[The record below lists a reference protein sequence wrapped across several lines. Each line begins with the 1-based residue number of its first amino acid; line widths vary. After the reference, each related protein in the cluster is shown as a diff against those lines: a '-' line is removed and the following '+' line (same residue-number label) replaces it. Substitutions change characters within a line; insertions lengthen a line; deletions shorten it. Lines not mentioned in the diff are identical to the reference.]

1 MTELILTATAAL
13 AVAAVGAA
21 WHFRR
26 KGGQARRRAELLREH
41 ADRLTLQLVAAEQCV
56 QHLTTTV
63 IPAAAAAKDGRGA
76 AGPEGGLLV
85 PAQLEGTPLAER
97 LRAVPGSVAAAV
109 EDVRAQERTA
119 AGQAAARTADH
130 VRQDTELRIAQV
142 RHESVGVA
150 RAAVRGFANNVV
162 ARSARLGRAVSHGV
176 RRHISDEAYAT
187 LVEIDHLAQQMLLT
201 ASGYSVLAGDK
212 LSRRWP
218 ATTLTDIV
226 RAAMGRIEGYERIK
240 HPEMG
245 SVVVEG
251 RAVEAIVH
259 ALAVLLDN
267 ALRYSPPAASVHVSL
282 EQGHHACFLIVDDAG
297 LRMDDERLLWASD
310 VMSGE
315 QRDDITRLGAHP
327 QTGLRV
333 ASLLAESYGFRVE
346 LTAPNIYQGTRAMV
360 VLPKN
365 LLADP
370 ATTHPATT
378 PAAVPGAIR
387 AAPAAAVP
395 AAVPGAQPGAVPTA
409 VPAAVPGAVPAAVP
423 GAVTAQPAAVPGA
436 KPAAQPGPVTAQPA
450 AEPTATPAAATGA
463 PTGRGLAPS
472 TPAATPTAVPAAQP
486 DATPAPASAAATGVA
501 PVGADFAPSAL
512 VAEPAPPAPDAE
524 PAVALAAEPPRPDSG
539 SESVPEHGPREHGP
553 REHRSGERWPRE
565 HGPEGGSPAPHPAG
579 EPTPAP
585 EPAAAPATTTASGLT
600 VRRRSTAPAPAR
612 RPAAS
617 DDTEPGR
624 PTVAAA
630 WAAGTR
636 LGRQGEAG
644 PADTG
649 ADATHTAG
657 RDAAHDEGH

>member
-1 MTELILTATAAL
+1 MTELIVTATAVL
-13 AVAAVGAA
+13 AVAGAGAA
-21 WHFRR
+21 WYFRR
-26 KGGQARRRAELLREH
+26 QAGQARRRGEQLREH

-56 QHLTTTV
+56 GHLAATV
-63 IPAAAAAKDGRGA
+63 IPAAAKGGPGGA
-76 AGPEGGLLV
+76 GAEGGLLV
-85 PAQLEGTPLAER
+85 PAQLDGTPLAER
-97 LRAVPGSVAAAV
+97 LRAVPGAVASAV
-109 EDVRAQERTA
+109 GDVRAEER
-119 AGQAAARTADH
+119 AAAERAAVH
-130 VRQDTELRIAQV
+130 AAERVRQDTERQIAQA
-142 RHESVGVA
+142 RRESVGVA

-162 ARSARLGRAVSHGV
+162 ARSARLGRAVSQGV

-187 LVEIDHLAQQMLLT
+187 LVEIDHLTQQMLLT

-251 RAVEAIVH
+251 RAVEAVVH

-333 ASLLAESYGFRVE
+333 ASLLAENYGFRVE

-365 LLADP
+365 LIVDP
-370 ATTHPATT
+370 ALAQPVPR
-378 PAAVPGAIR
+378 PAAQAAQTPP
-387 AAPAAAVP
+387 AAPAAQAAPAAPMASSDQAAPVTPAAPAVP
-395 AAVPGAQPGAVPTA
+395 AASPVAAAAPGAA
-409 VPAAVPGAVPAAVP
+409 
-423 GAVTAQPAAVPGA
+423 
-436 KPAAQPGPVTAQPA
+436 
-450 AEPTATPAAATGA
+450 
-463 PTGRGLAPS
+463 
-472 TPAATPTAVPAAQP
+472 
-486 DATPAPASAAATGVA
+486 VA
-501 PVGADFAPSAL
+501 PVAPG
-512 VAEPAPPAPDAE
+512 EPGEPVAPPMTAP
-524 PAVALAAEPPRPDSG
+524 AAG
-539 SESVPEHGPREHGP
+539 I
-553 REHRSGERWPRE
+553 
-565 HGPEGGSPAPHPAG
+565 
-579 EPTPAP
+579 AP
-585 EPAAAPATTTASGLT
+585 EPAAAAGTPSTTTASGLT

-612 RPAAS
+612 RPAAPE
-617 DDTEPGR
+617 DTEPGR

-630 WAAGTR
+630 WAAGSR
-636 LGRQGEAG
+636 RGREGEQPSSTEAG
-644 PADTG
+644 
-649 ADATHTAG
+649 ATHTAA
-657 RDAAHDEGH
+657 RTTTPHDAADDEGH

>member
-1 MTELILTATAAL
+1 MTELIVSAAALL
-13 AVAAVGAA
+13 AVAGVGAA
-21 WHFRR
+21 WYFRR
-26 KGGQARRRAELLREH
+26 KRDEARRRADQLREH

-56 QHLTTTV
+56 GHLAATV
-63 IPAAAAAKDGRGA
+63 IPAAAKGGE
-76 AGPEGGLLV
+76 GPEGGGLLV
-85 PAQLEGTPLAER
+85 PAQLDGTPLADR
-97 LRAVPGSVAAAV
+97 LRAVPGAVASAVAEVRGQERAAA
-109 EDVRAQERTA
+109 AHA
-119 AGQAAARTADH
+119 AAQAAEQ
-130 VRQDTELRIAQV
+130 VRQETERYVAQV

-162 ARSARLGRAVSHGV
+162 ARSARLGRAVSQGV

-218 ATTLTDIV
+218 ATSLTDIT

-251 RAVEAIVH
+251 RAVEAVVH

-297 LRMDDERLLWASD
+297 LRMDDERLLWAGN

-333 ASLLAESYGFRVE
+333 ASLLAENYGFRVE

-365 LLADP
+365 LLVDP
-370 ATTHPATT
+370 AAGS
-378 PAAVPGAIR
+378 GAGT
-387 AAPAAAVP
+387 AAAAV
-395 AAVPGAQPGAVPTA
+395 AGTATGSATGTAQPV
-409 VPAAVPGAVPAAVP
+409 
-423 GAVTAQPAAVPGA
+423 AVTAAASAAV
-436 KPAAQPGPVTAQPA
+436 AA
-450 AEPTATPAAATGA
+450 TATP
-463 PTGRGLAPS
+463 PT
-472 TPAATPTAVPAAQP
+472 
-486 DATPAPASAAATGVA
+486 
-501 PVGADFAPSAL
+501 
-512 VAEPAPPAPDAE
+512 AEPAPPAPA
-524 PAVALAAEPPRPDSG
+524 
-539 SESVPEHGPREHGP
+539 
-553 REHRSGERWPRE
+553 
-565 HGPEGGSPAPHPAG
+565 
-579 EPTPAP
+579 PTPAP
-585 EPAAAPATTTASGLT
+585 AFTTEPAHEPAPEHEPAAPSPEPAPAPASAPAPAPSTTPAPPTTTASGLT
-600 VRRRSTAPAPAR
+600 VRRRSPAPAPSR
-612 RPAAS
+612 PRPAPAA
-617 DDTEPGR
+617 DTEPGR
-624 PTVAAA
+624 PAVAAA

-636 LGRQGEAG
+636 RGRDGEPAPAAPGAG
-644 PADTG
+644 STDRDTRREATEASPTAARNAPHPA
-649 ADATHTAG
+649 A

>member
-1 MTELILTATAAL
+1 MTELIVTATAVL
-13 AVAAVGAA
+13 AAAGVGAA
-21 WHFRR
+21 WYFRR
-26 KGGQARRRAELLREH
+26 KGEQARRRAEQLREH

-56 QHLTTTV
+56 GHLASTV
-63 IPAAAAAKDGRGA
+63 IPAVAKGGHGG
-76 AGPEGGLLV
+76 AGPESGGLPV
-85 PAQLEGTPLAER
+85 PAQLDGTPLAER
-97 LRAVPGSVAAAV
+97 LRAVPGAVAAAV
-109 EDVRAQERTA
+109 GDVRAQERTA
-119 AGQAAARTADH
+119 AQQAAAHAAEQA
-130 VRQDTELRIAQV
+130 RQDTERRIAQV
-142 RHESVGVA
+142 RQESVGVA

-162 ARSARLGRAVSHGV
+162 ARAAKLGRAVSHGV

-187 LVEIDHLAQQMLLT
+187 LVEIDHLTQQMLLT

-251 RAVEAIVH
+251 RAVEAVVH

-333 ASLLAESYGFRVE
+333 ASLLAENYGFRVE

-365 LLADP
+365 LIVDP
-370 ATTHPATT
+370 AAAQPVPQAVSRALPPKAVAQAAEEAPGRAVTT
-378 PAAVPGAIR
+378 
-387 AAPAAAVP
+387 APAA
-395 AAVPGAQPGAVPTA
+395 
-409 VPAAVPGAVPAAVP
+409 
-423 GAVTAQPAAVPGA
+423 
-436 KPAAQPGPVTAQPA
+436 
-450 AEPTATPAAATGA
+450 
-463 PTGRGLAPS
+463 
-472 TPAATPTAVPAAQP
+472 P
-486 DATPAPASAAATGVA
+486 DPEPAPA
-501 PVGADFAPSAL
+501 
-512 VAEPAPPAPDAE
+512 PAPA
-524 PAVALAAEPPRPDSG
+524 
-539 SESVPEHGPREHGP
+539 
-553 REHRSGERWPRE
+553 
-565 HGPEGGSPAPHPAG
+565 
-579 EPTPAP
+579 PAP
-585 EPAAAPATTTASGLT
+585 EPAASSPTPPAPAPAPAPATTASGLT
-600 VRRRSTAPAPAR
+600 VRRRSPAPAPAR
-612 RPAAS
+612 RRPAAP

-624 PTVAAA
+624 PAVAAA

-636 LGRQGEAG
+636 SGRGGER
-644 PADTG
+644 PSPTSADAIRTSAAHPTPHDG
-649 ADATHTAG
+649 AD
-657 RDAAHDEGH
+657 DEGN

>member
-1 MTELILTATAAL
+1 MTELIVTATAVL
-13 AVAAVGAA
+13 AVAGVGAA
-21 WHFRR
+21 WYFRR
-26 KGGQARRRAELLREH
+26 KGEQARRRAEQLREH
-41 ADRLTLQLVAAEQCV
+41 ADRLTLQLVAAEQYV
-56 QHLTTTV
+56 GQLAATV
-63 IPAAAAAKDGRGA
+63 IPAAANGGHGGT
-76 AGPEGGLLV
+76 GPEGGLPV
-85 PAQLEGTPLAER
+85 PAQLDGTPLAER
-97 LRAVPGSVAAAV
+97 LRAVPGAVAAAV
-109 EDVRAQERTA
+109 GDVRARERA
-119 AGQAAARTADH
+119 AAQQAAAHAAEQ
-130 VRQDTELRIAQV
+130 VRQDTARQIAQV

-162 ARSARLGRAVSHGV
+162 ARSAKLGRAVSQGV

-218 ATTLTDIV
+218 ATSLTDIV

-251 RAVEAIVH
+251 RAVEAVVH

-333 ASLLAESYGFRVE
+333 ASLLAENYGFRVE

-365 LLADP
+365 LVVDPSAAQPVPPAVNRALPPKATAQAVPADAAAP
-370 ATTHPATT
+370 A
-378 PAAVPGAIR
+378 PAAMPAPEPAPAAARTPDPVPGPEPV
-387 AAPAAAVP
+387 AAPAAEPEPAVAAP
-395 AAVPGAQPGAVPTA
+395 A
-409 VPAAVPGAVPAAVP
+409 PA
-423 GAVTAQPAAVPGA
+423 
-436 KPAAQPGPVTAQPA
+436 
-450 AEPTATPAAATGA
+450 
-463 PTGRGLAPS
+463 
-472 TPAATPTAVPAAQP
+472 
-486 DATPAPASAAATGVA
+486 ATPAPASA
-501 PVGADFAPSAL
+501 
-512 VAEPAPPAPDAE
+512 
-524 PAVALAAEPPRPDSG
+524 
-539 SESVPEHGPREHGP
+539 
-553 REHRSGERWPRE
+553 
-565 HGPEGGSPAPHPAG
+565 
-579 EPTPAP
+579 
-585 EPAAAPATTTASGLT
+585 ATTTASGLT
-600 VRRRSTAPAPAR
+600 VRRRSPAPAPVR
-612 RPAAS
+612 RPAVP

-624 PTVAAA
+624 PAVAAA

-636 LGRQGEAG
+636 RGRDGERPSQTSADAIHS
-644 PADTG
+644 PAAHPTPHDG
-649 ADATHTAG
+649 AD
-657 RDAAHDEGH
+657 DEGH

>member
-1 MTELILTATAAL
+1 MTELIVTATAVL
-13 AVAAVGAA
+13 AVAGVGAA
-21 WHFRR
+21 WYFRR
-26 KGGQARRRAELLREH
+26 KGEQARRRAEQLREH

-56 QHLTTTV
+56 GHLAATV
-63 IPAAAAAKDGRGA
+63 IPAAARGGQDD
-76 AGPEGGLLV
+76 AGPAGGLPV
-85 PAQLEGTPLAER
+85 PAQLDGTPLAER
-97 LRAVPGSVAAAV
+97 LRAVPGAVAAAV
-109 EDVRAQERTA
+109 GDARAQER
-119 AGQAAARTADH
+119 AAAERATAHAADL
-130 VRQDTELRIAQV
+130 VRQDTERQIAQV
-142 RHESVGVA
+142 RRESVGVA

-162 ARSARLGRAVSHGV
+162 ARSARLGRAVSQGV

-245 SVVVEG
+245 SVAVEG
-251 RAVEAIVH
+251 RAVEAVVH

-365 LLADP
+365 LIVDP
-370 ATTHPATT
+370 GSAQPVPQAVSR
-378 PAAVPGAIR
+378 AVP
-387 AAPAAAVP
+387 PTAAAQGTDRIVDRIVER
-395 AAVPGAQPGAVPTA
+395 AEEQGA
-409 VPAAVPGAVPAAVP
+409 
-423 GAVTAQPAAVPGA
+423 
-436 KPAAQPGPVTAQPA
+436 
-450 AEPTATPAAATGA
+450 
-463 PTGRGLAPS
+463 S
-472 TPAATPTAVPAAQP
+472 
-486 DATPAPASAAATGVA
+486 TPAPAPAAPT
-501 PVGADFAPSAL
+501 
-512 VAEPAPPAPDAE
+512 APPAPAAPLA
-524 PAVALAAEPPRPDSG
+524 PAVGP
-539 SESVPEHGPREHGP
+539 VPEPLA
-553 REHRSGERWPRE
+553 S
-565 HGPEGGSPAPHPAG
+565 
-579 EPTPAP
+579 
-585 EPAAAPATTTASGLT
+585 PAAAAPSATTASGLT

-612 RPAAS
+612 RPAAP
-617 DDTEPGR
+617 DDTGPGR
-624 PTVAAA
+624 PAVAAA

-636 LGRQGEAG
+636 RGREGEQPS
-644 PADTG
+644 PAA
-649 ADATHTAG
+649 ADATRTAG
-657 RDAAHDEGH
+657 HSAARTTPHDAADDEGL

>member
-1 MTELILTATAAL
+1 MTELIVTATAVL
-13 AVAAVGAA
+13 AVAGVGAA
-21 WHFRR
+21 WYFRR
-26 KGGQARRRAELLREH
+26 KGEQARRRAEQLREH

-56 QHLTTTV
+56 GHLATTV
-63 IPAAAAAKDGRGA
+63 IPAVAKG
-76 AGPEGGLLV
+76 GPGGTGPDGGLPV
-85 PAQLEGTPLAER
+85 PAQLDGTPLAER
-97 LRAVPGSVAAAV
+97 LRAVPGAVAAAV
-109 EDVRAQERTA
+109 GDVRAQERTA
-119 AGQAAARTADH
+119 AQQAAAHAAEQ
-130 VRQDTELRIAQV
+130 VRQDTERRIAQV
-142 RHESVGVA
+142 RQESVGVA

-162 ARSARLGRAVSHGV
+162 ARAAKLGRAVSHGV

-251 RAVEAIVH
+251 RAVEAVVH

-333 ASLLAESYGFRVE
+333 ASLLAENYGFRVE

-365 LLADP
+365 LIVDP
-370 ATTHPATT
+370 AAAQPAPQAVSRALPPKAVSHAAEAEET
-378 PAAVPGAIR
+378 PGRTVPTAP
-387 AAPAAAVP
+387 AAPAP
-395 AAVPGAQPGAVPTA
+395 EPG
-409 VPAAVPGAVPAAVP
+409 
-423 GAVTAQPAAVPGA
+423 
-436 KPAAQPGPVTAQPA
+436 
-450 AEPTATPAAATGA
+450 
-463 PTGRGLAPS
+463 
-472 TPAATPTAVPAAQP
+472 
-486 DATPAPASAAATGVA
+486 PAPA
-501 PVGADFAPSAL
+501 
-512 VAEPAPPAPDAE
+512 
-524 PAVALAAEPPRPDSG
+524 
-539 SESVPEHGPREHGP
+539 
-553 REHRSGERWPRE
+553 
-565 HGPEGGSPAPHPAG
+565 
-579 EPTPAP
+579 PTPAP
-585 EPAAAPATTTASGLT
+585 DPAPVPAPAASSPFAETAPSAAPETATTTASGLT
-600 VRRRSTAPAPAR
+600 VRRRSPAPAR
-612 RPAAS
+612 APRPAAS
-617 DDTEPGR
+617 DATEPGR
-624 PTVAAA
+624 PAVAAA

-636 LGRQGEAG
+636 SGREGER
-644 PADTG
+644 PSPTSADAIRTSAAHPTPHDG
-649 ADATHTAG
+649 AD
-657 RDAAHDEGH
+657 DEGN

>member
-1 MTELILTATAAL
+1 MTELIVSAAALL
-13 AVAAVGAA
+13 AVAGVGAA
-21 WHFRR
+21 WYFRR
-26 KGGQARRRAELLREH
+26 KRDEARRRAEQLREH

-56 QHLTTTV
+56 GHLAAAV
-63 IPAAAAAKDGRGA
+63 IPAAAKGGE
-76 AGPEGGLLV
+76 GLEGGGLLV
-85 PAQLEGTPLAER
+85 PAQLDGTPLAER
-97 LRAVPGSVAAAV
+97 LRAVPGAVASTVAEVRGQERAAA
-109 EDVRAQERTA
+109 A
-119 AGQAAARTADH
+119 QAAEQ
-130 VRQDTELRIAQV
+130 VRQETERYVAQV

-162 ARSARLGRAVSHGV
+162 ARSARLGRAVSQGV

-218 ATTLTDIV
+218 ATSLTDIT

-251 RAVEAIVH
+251 RAVEAVVH

-297 LRMDDERLLWASD
+297 LRMDDERLLWAGN

-333 ASLLAESYGFRVE
+333 ASLLAENYGFRVE

-365 LLADP
+365 LLVDP
-370 ATTHPATT
+370 AAGG
-378 PAAVPGAIR
+378 GAGT
-387 AAPAAAVP
+387 AAAAV
-395 AAVPGAQPGAVPTA
+395 AGTA
-409 VPAAVPGAVPAAVP
+409 TGSATG
-423 GAVTAQPAAVPGA
+423 TAQPV
-436 KPAAQPGPVTAQPA
+436 
-450 AEPTATPAAATGA
+450 AAT
-463 PTGRGLAPS
+463 
-472 TPAATPTAVPAAQP
+472 
-486 DATPAPASAAATGVA
+486 APASAAGPT
-501 PVGADFAPSAL
+501 
-512 VAEPAPPAPDAE
+512 
-524 PAVALAAEPPRPDSG
+524 PAV
-539 SESVPEHGPREHGP
+539 
-553 REHRSGERWPRE
+553 
-565 HGPEGGSPAPHPAG
+565 PA
-579 EPTPAP
+579 PTPAP
-585 EPAAAPATTTASGLT
+585 ALTTEPAHEPAPEHEPATPGPEPAPAPAPAPAPPPAPTTTASGLT
-600 VRRRSTAPAPAR
+600 VRRRSPAPAPSR
-612 RPAAS
+612 PRPAPAA
-617 DDTEPGR
+617 DTEPGR
-624 PTVAAA
+624 PAVAAA

-636 LGRQGEAG
+636 RGRDGEPAPAAPGAG
-644 PADTG
+644 STDRDTPREATEASPTAAHNAPHPA
-649 ADATHTAG
+649 A

>member
-1 MTELILTATAAL
+1 MTELIVTATAVL
-13 AVAAVGAA
+13 AAAGVGAA
-21 WHFRR
+21 WYFRR
-26 KGGQARRRAELLREH
+26 KGEQARRRAEQLREH

-56 QHLTTTV
+56 GHLASTV
-63 IPAAAAAKDGRGA
+63 IPAVAKGGHGG
-76 AGPEGGLLV
+76 AGPESGGLPV
-85 PAQLEGTPLAER
+85 PAQLDGTPLAER
-97 LRAVPGSVAAAV
+97 LRAVPGAVAAAV
-109 EDVRAQERTA
+109 GDVRAQERTA
-119 AGQAAARTADH
+119 AQQAAAHAAEQA
-130 VRQDTELRIAQV
+130 RQDTERRIAQV
-142 RHESVGVA
+142 RQESVGVA

-162 ARSARLGRAVSHGV
+162 ARAAKLGRAVSHGV

-187 LVEIDHLAQQMLLT
+187 LVEIDHLTQQMLLT

-251 RAVEAIVH
+251 RAVEAVVH

-333 ASLLAESYGFRVE
+333 ASLLAENYGFRVE

-365 LLADP
+365 LIVDP
-370 ATTHPATT
+370 AAAQPVPQTVSRALPPKAVAQAAEEAPGRAVTT
-378 PAAVPGAIR
+378 
-387 AAPAAAVP
+387 APAA
-395 AAVPGAQPGAVPTA
+395 
-409 VPAAVPGAVPAAVP
+409 
-423 GAVTAQPAAVPGA
+423 
-436 KPAAQPGPVTAQPA
+436 
-450 AEPTATPAAATGA
+450 
-463 PTGRGLAPS
+463 
-472 TPAATPTAVPAAQP
+472 P
-486 DATPAPASAAATGVA
+486 DPEPAPA
-501 PVGADFAPSAL
+501 
-512 VAEPAPPAPDAE
+512 PAPA
-524 PAVALAAEPPRPDSG
+524 
-539 SESVPEHGPREHGP
+539 
-553 REHRSGERWPRE
+553 
-565 HGPEGGSPAPHPAG
+565 
-579 EPTPAP
+579 PAP
-585 EPAAAPATTTASGLT
+585 EPAASSPTPPAPSPAPAPATTASGLT
-600 VRRRSTAPAPAR
+600 VRRRSPAPAPAR
-612 RPAAS
+612 RRPAAP

-624 PTVAAA
+624 PAVAAA

-636 LGRQGEAG
+636 SGREGER
-644 PADTG
+644 PSPTSADAIRTSAAHPTPHDG
-649 ADATHTAG
+649 AD
-657 RDAAHDEGH
+657 DEGN

>member
-1 MTELILTATAAL
+1 MTELIVSAAALL
-13 AVAAVGAA
+13 AVAGVGAA
-21 WHFRR
+21 WYFRR
-26 KGGQARRRAELLREH
+26 KRDEARRRAEQLREH

-56 QHLTTTV
+56 GHLAATV
-63 IPAAAAAKDGRGA
+63 IPAAARGGE
-76 AGPEGGLLV
+76 GPEGGGLPV
-85 PAQLEGTPLAER
+85 PAQLDGTPLAER
-97 LRAVPGSVAAAV
+97 LRAVPGAVASAVADVRGQERAAA
-109 EDVRAQERTA
+109 AHA
-119 AGQAAARTADH
+119 AAQAAEQ
-130 VRQDTELRIAQV
+130 VRQETERYVAQV

-162 ARSARLGRAVSHGV
+162 ARSARLGRAVSQGV

-218 ATTLTDIV
+218 ATSLTDIT

-251 RAVEAIVH
+251 RAVEAVVH

-297 LRMDDERLLWASD
+297 LRMDDERLLWAGN

-333 ASLLAESYGFRVE
+333 ASLLAENYGFRVE

-365 LLADP
+365 LLVDP
-370 ATTHPATT
+370 AAGRG
-378 PAAVPGAIR
+378 VGSSGAG
-387 AAPAAAVP
+387 AAA
-395 AAVPGAQPGAVPTA
+395 
-409 VPAAVPGAVPAAVP
+409 
-423 GAVTAQPAAVPGA
+423 GAVTG
-436 KPAAQPGPVTAQPA
+436 
-450 AEPTATPAAATGA
+450 TATGAATGTSQPVAATAAPSAADPTPPAHA
-463 PTGRGLAPS
+463 PTPAPAL
-472 TPAATPTAVPAAQP
+472 TTEPAHEPTPEHEPAAPGPEPAPAPAATPTPASASASASAP
-486 DATPAPASAAATGVA
+486 EPSPAPPATPAP
-501 PVGADFAPSAL
+501 P
-512 VAEPAPPAPDAE
+512 
-524 PAVALAAEPPRPDSG
+524 
-539 SESVPEHGPREHGP
+539 
-553 REHRSGERWPRE
+553 
-565 HGPEGGSPAPHPAG
+565 
-579 EPTPAP
+579 
-585 EPAAAPATTTASGLT
+585 TTTASGLT
-600 VRRRSTAPAPAR
+600 VRRRSPAPAR
-612 RPAAS
+612 SRPRPAPAA
-617 DDTEPGR
+617 DTEPGR
-624 PTVAAA
+624 PAVAAA

-636 LGRQGEAG
+636 RGRDGE
-644 PADTG
+644 PAPAAPAAPGAESTGRDTPSE
-649 ADATHTAG
+649 ATPASPTAAHNAHNAPHPAA

>member
-1 MTELILTATAAL
+1 MTELIVTATAVL
-13 AVAAVGAA
+13 AVAGVGAA
-21 WHFRR
+21 WYFRR
-26 KGGQARRRAELLREH
+26 KGEQARRRAEQLREH

-56 QHLTTTV
+56 GHLATTV
-63 IPAAAAAKDGRGA
+63 IPAVAKG
-76 AGPEGGLLV
+76 GPGGTGPDGGLPV
-85 PAQLEGTPLAER
+85 PAQLDGTPLAER
-97 LRAVPGSVAAAV
+97 LRAVPGAVAAAV
-109 EDVRAQERTA
+109 GDVRAQERTA
-119 AGQAAARTADH
+119 AQQAAAHAAEQ
-130 VRQDTELRIAQV
+130 VRQDTERRIAQV
-142 RHESVGVA
+142 RQESVGVA

-162 ARSARLGRAVSHGV
+162 ARAAKLGRAVSHGV

-251 RAVEAIVH
+251 RAVEAVVH

-333 ASLLAESYGFRVE
+333 ASLLAENYGFRVE

-365 LLADP
+365 LIVDP
-370 ATTHPATT
+370 AAAQPAPQAVSRALPPKAGAHAAEAEET
-378 PAAVPGAIR
+378 PGRTVPTAP
-387 AAPAAAVP
+387 AAPALE
-395 AAVPGAQPGAVPTA
+395 PG
-409 VPAAVPGAVPAAVP
+409 
-423 GAVTAQPAAVPGA
+423 
-436 KPAAQPGPVTAQPA
+436 
-450 AEPTATPAAATGA
+450 
-463 PTGRGLAPS
+463 
-472 TPAATPTAVPAAQP
+472 
-486 DATPAPASAAATGVA
+486 PAPA
-501 PVGADFAPSAL
+501 
-512 VAEPAPPAPDAE
+512 
-524 PAVALAAEPPRPDSG
+524 
-539 SESVPEHGPREHGP
+539 
-553 REHRSGERWPRE
+553 
-565 HGPEGGSPAPHPAG
+565 
-579 EPTPAP
+579 PTPGPAP
-585 EPAAAPATTTASGLT
+585 EPARAPAPAASSPFAETAPEAAPSAAPETAPATTTASGLT
-600 VRRRSTAPAPAR
+600 VRRRSPAPAR
-612 RPAAS
+612 APRPAAP

-624 PTVAAA
+624 PAVAAA

-636 LGRQGEAG
+636 SGREGER
-644 PADTG
+644 PSPTSADAIRTSAAHPTPHDG
-649 ADATHTAG
+649 AD
-657 RDAAHDEGH
+657 DEGN

>member
-1 MTELILTATAAL
+1 MTELIVTATAVL
-13 AVAAVGAA
+13 AVVGVGAA
-21 WHFRR
+21 WYFRR
-26 KGGQARRRAELLREH
+26 KGEQARRRAEQLREH

-56 QHLTTTV
+56 GHLATTV
-63 IPAAAAAKDGRGA
+63 IPAAAKAGPGG
-76 AGPEGGLLV
+76 AGPEGALLV
-85 PAQLEGTPLAER
+85 PAQLDGTPLAER
-97 LRAVPGSVAAAV
+97 LRAVPGAVASAV
-109 EDVRAQERTA
+109 GDVRAQER
-119 AGQAAARTADH
+119 AGAERAAAHAADQ
-130 VRQDTELRIAQV
+130 VRQDTERQIAQV
-142 RHESVGVA
+142 RRESVGVA
-150 RAAVRGFANNVV
+150 RAAVRGFANNIV
-162 ARSARLGRAVSHGV
+162 ARSARLGRAVSQGV

-251 RAVEAIVH
+251 RAVEAVVH

-333 ASLLAESYGFRVE
+333 ASLLAENYGFRVE

-365 LLADP
+365 LIVDPGSAQPVPQAVSRPVAPPAPAAPAEAPQSAPADP
-370 ATTHPATT
+370 PEAAPVPAH
-378 PAAVPGAIR
+378 A
-387 AAPAAAVP
+387 AAPAAEPVP
-395 AAVPGAQPGAVPTA
+395 EPTA
-409 VPAAVPGAVPAAVP
+409 AHAA
-423 GAVTAQPAAVPGA
+423 
-436 KPAAQPGPVTAQPA
+436 
-450 AEPTATPAAATGA
+450 ATPAAAT
-463 PTGRGLAPS
+463 PS
-472 TPAATPTAVPAAQP
+472 
-486 DATPAPASAAATGVA
+486 
-501 PVGADFAPSAL
+501 
-512 VAEPAPPAPDAE
+512 
-524 PAVALAAEPPRPDSG
+524 
-539 SESVPEHGPREHGP
+539 
-553 REHRSGERWPRE
+553 
-565 HGPEGGSPAPHPAG
+565 
-579 EPTPAP
+579 
-585 EPAAAPATTTASGLT
+585 TTTASGLT
-600 VRRRSTAPAPAR
+600 VRRRSPAPTPAR
-612 RPAAS
+612 RPAAP

-624 PTVAAA
+624 PAVAAA

-636 LGRQGEAG
+636 RGREGERPSAAS
-644 PADTG
+644 ADIPRTATDT
-649 ADATHTAG
+649 ADRTTPH
-657 RDAAHDEGH
+657 DAADDEGH

>member
-1 MTELILTATAAL
+1 MTELIVTATAVL

-21 WHFRR
+21 WYFRR
-26 KGGQARRRAELLREH
+26 KGEQARRRAEQLREH

-56 QHLTTTV
+56 GHLAATV
-63 IPAAAAAKDGRGA
+63 IPAAAKGGQDD
-76 AGPEGGLLV
+76 AGPAGGLLV
-85 PAQLEGTPLAER
+85 PAQLDGTPLAER
-97 LRAVPGSVAAAV
+97 LRAVPGAVAAAV
-109 EDVRAQERTA
+109 GDVRTQER
-119 AGQAAARTADH
+119 AAAERATAHAADR
-130 VRQDTELRIAQV
+130 VRQDTERQLAQV
-142 RHESVGVA
+142 RRESVGVA

-162 ARSARLGRAVSHGV
+162 ARSARLGRAVSQGV

-251 RAVEAIVH
+251 RAVEAVVH

-365 LLADP
+365 LIVDP
-370 ATTHPATT
+370 GSAQPVPQAVSRTT
-378 PAAVPGAIR
+378 PPTADEQTPTTPS
-387 AAPAAAVP
+387 AAPAA
-395 AAVPGAQPGAVPTA
+395 
-409 VPAAVPGAVPAAVP
+409 
-423 GAVTAQPAAVPGA
+423 
-436 KPAAQPGPVTAQPA
+436 PVAPLAPA
-450 AEPTATPAAATGA
+450 AEPVSEPVAPPAAA
-463 PTGRGLAPS
+463 
-472 TPAATPTAVPAAQP
+472 
-486 DATPAPASAAATGVA
+486 
-501 PVGADFAPSAL
+501 APSA
-512 VAEPAPPAPDAE
+512 
-524 PAVALAAEPPRPDSG
+524 
-539 SESVPEHGPREHGP
+539 
-553 REHRSGERWPRE
+553 
-565 HGPEGGSPAPHPAG
+565 
-579 EPTPAP
+579 
-585 EPAAAPATTTASGLT
+585 TTASGLT
-600 VRRRSTAPAPAR
+600 VRRRSTAPTPAR
-612 RPAAS
+612 RPAAP

-624 PTVAAA
+624 PAVAAA

-636 LGRQGEAG
+636 RGREGEQSSPG
-644 PADTG
+644 PADTTG
-649 ADATHTAG
+649 TAA
-657 RDAAHDEGH
+657 RTAARTTPTPHDAADDEGL

>member
-1 MTELILTATAAL
+1 MTELIVTATAVL
-13 AVAAVGAA
+13 AVTGVGAA
-21 WHFRR
+21 WYFRR
-26 KGGQARRRAELLREH
+26 TGAQARRRAEQLREH

-56 QHLTTTV
+56 GHLAATV
-63 IPAAAAAKDGRGA
+63 IPAAAKGGPGG

-85 PAQLEGTPLAER
+85 PAQLDGTPLAER
-97 LRAVPGSVAAAV
+97 LRAVPGAVAAGL
-109 EDVRAQERTA
+109 EDVRAQER
-119 AGQAAARTADH
+119 AAAERAAADAADQ
-130 VRQDTELRIAQV
+130 VREDTERRIAQV
-142 RHESVGVA
+142 RRESVGVA
-150 RAAVRGFANNVV
+150 RAAVRGFAGNVV
-162 ARSARLGRAVSHGV
+162 ARSARLGRAVSQGV

-251 RAVEAIVH
+251 RAVEAVVH

-333 ASLLAESYGFRVE
+333 ASLLAEHYGFRVE

-365 LLADP
+365 LIVDP
-370 ATTHPATT
+370 GAAQPVPHAVSRTVPPKTAARATDQAVDQSREQTAQRAVAQAAATT
-378 PAAVPGAIR
+378 PSV
-387 AAPAAAVP
+387 APAPEPVP
-395 AAVPGAQPGAVPTA
+395 EPTA
-409 VPAAVPGAVPAAVP
+409 SHSP
-423 GAVTAQPAAVPGA
+423 AVTAA
-436 KPAAQPGPVTAQPA
+436 
-450 AEPTATPAAATGA
+450 
-463 PTGRGLAPS
+463 
-472 TPAATPTAVPAAQP
+472 
-486 DATPAPASAAATGVA
+486 
-501 PVGADFAPSAL
+501 
-512 VAEPAPPAPDAE
+512 
-524 PAVALAAEPPRPDSG
+524 
-539 SESVPEHGPREHGP
+539 
-553 REHRSGERWPRE
+553 
-565 HGPEGGSPAPHPAG
+565 
-579 EPTPAP
+579 PTPAP
-585 EPAAAPATTTASGLT
+585 PTPATTTAGGLT
-600 VRRRSTAPAPAR
+600 VRRRSTAPTPAR
-612 RPAAS
+612 RPAAA
-617 DDTEPGR
+617 DDAEPGR
-624 PTVAAA
+624 PAVAAA

-636 LGRQGEAG
+636 SGREGEQSSPASADASRPAG
-644 PADTG
+644 HT
-649 ADATHTAG
+649 ATHTTRIAA
-657 RDAAHDEGH
+657 RTTPHDAADDEGH

>member
-1 MTELILTATAAL
+1 MTELIVTATAVL
-13 AVAAVGAA
+13 AVVGVGAA
-21 WHFRR
+21 WYFRR
-26 KGGQARRRAELLREH
+26 KGEQARRRAEQLREH

-56 QHLTTTV
+56 GHLATTV
-63 IPAAAAAKDGRGA
+63 IPAAAKAGPGG
-76 AGPEGGLLV
+76 AGPEGALLV
-85 PAQLEGTPLAER
+85 PAQLDGTPLAER
-97 LRAVPGSVAAAV
+97 LRAVPGAVASAV
-109 EDVRAQERTA
+109 GDVRAQER
-119 AGQAAARTADH
+119 AGAERAAAHAADQ
-130 VRQDTELRIAQV
+130 VRQDTERQIAQV
-142 RHESVGVA
+142 RRESVGVA
-150 RAAVRGFANNVV
+150 RAAVRGFANNIV
-162 ARSARLGRAVSHGV
+162 ARSARLGRAVSQGV

-251 RAVEAIVH
+251 RAVEAVVH

-333 ASLLAESYGFRVE
+333 ASLLAENYGFRVE

-365 LLADP
+365 LIVDPGSAQPVPQAVSRPVAPPAPAEPAEAPQSAPADP
-370 ATTHPATT
+370 PEAAPVPAHAAA
-378 PAAVPGAIR
+378 PAAEPVPEPTAAHAA
-387 AAPAAAVP
+387 AAPAAA
-395 AAVPGAQPGAVPTA
+395 
-409 VPAAVPGAVPAAVP
+409 
-423 GAVTAQPAAVPGA
+423 
-436 KPAAQPGPVTAQPA
+436 
-450 AEPTATPAAATGA
+450 ATT
-463 PTGRGLAPS
+463 PS
-472 TPAATPTAVPAAQP
+472 
-486 DATPAPASAAATGVA
+486 
-501 PVGADFAPSAL
+501 
-512 VAEPAPPAPDAE
+512 
-524 PAVALAAEPPRPDSG
+524 
-539 SESVPEHGPREHGP
+539 
-553 REHRSGERWPRE
+553 
-565 HGPEGGSPAPHPAG
+565 
-579 EPTPAP
+579 
-585 EPAAAPATTTASGLT
+585 TTTASGLT
-600 VRRRSTAPAPAR
+600 VRRRSPAPTPAR
-612 RPAAS
+612 RPAAP

-624 PTVAAA
+624 PAVAAA

-636 LGRQGEAG
+636 RGREGERPSAAS
-644 PADTG
+644 ADIPRTATDT
-649 ADATHTAG
+649 ADRTTPH
-657 RDAAHDEGH
+657 DAADDEGH

>member
-1 MTELILTATAAL
+1 MTATAVL

-21 WHFRR
+21 WYFRR
-26 KGGQARRRAELLREH
+26 RGEQARRRAEQLREH

-56 QHLTTTV
+56 GHLAATV
-63 IPAAAAAKDGRGA
+63 IPAAAKGGRDDS
-76 AGPEGGLLV
+76 GPAGGLLV
-85 PAQLEGTPLAER
+85 PAQLDGTPLAER
-97 LRAVPGSVAAAV
+97 LRAVPGAVAAAV
-109 EDVRAQERTA
+109 GDVRTQER
-119 AGQAAARTADH
+119 AAAERATAHAADR
-130 VRQDTELRIAQV
+130 VRQDTERQLAQV
-142 RHESVGVA
+142 RRESVGVA

-162 ARSARLGRAVSHGV
+162 ARSARLGRAVSQGV

-251 RAVEAIVH
+251 RAVEAVVH

-365 LLADP
+365 LIVDPGSAQPVPQAVSRTVPPTAAVQETDRNADQIVARTEDRTDEQAP
-370 ATTHPATT
+370 ATPS
-378 PAAVPGAIR
+378 G
-387 AAPAAAVP
+387 APAE
-395 AAVPGAQPGAVPTA
+395 
-409 VPAAVPGAVPAAVP
+409 
-423 GAVTAQPAAVPGA
+423 
-436 KPAAQPGPVTAQPA
+436 PVAPVASLAPA
-450 AEPTATPAAATGA
+450 AEPVSEPVAPPAAA
-463 PTGRGLAPS
+463 
-472 TPAATPTAVPAAQP
+472 
-486 DATPAPASAAATGVA
+486 
-501 PVGADFAPSAL
+501 APSA
-512 VAEPAPPAPDAE
+512 
-524 PAVALAAEPPRPDSG
+524 
-539 SESVPEHGPREHGP
+539 
-553 REHRSGERWPRE
+553 
-565 HGPEGGSPAPHPAG
+565 
-579 EPTPAP
+579 
-585 EPAAAPATTTASGLT
+585 TTASGLT
-600 VRRRSTAPAPAR
+600 VRRRSTAPTPAR
-612 RPAAS
+612 RPAAP

-624 PTVAAA
+624 PAVAAA

-636 LGRQGEAG
+636 LGREGEQSSPG
-644 PADTG
+644 PADTTG
-649 ADATHTAG
+649 TAA
-657 RDAAHDEGH
+657 RTAARTTPHDAADDEGL

>member
-1 MTELILTATAAL
+1 MTELILTVTALL

-21 WHFRR
+21 WRFRR
-26 KGGQARRRAELLREH
+26 TGDQARRRADQLREH

-56 QHLTTTV
+56 GHLSATV
-63 IPAAAAAKDGRGA
+63 IPATAKGGQGGA
-76 AGPEGGLLV
+76 APEAGLMV
-85 PAQLEGTPLAER
+85 PAALDGTPLAER
-97 LRAVPGSVAAAV
+97 LRAVPATVASAVDAVRTQERAAADRVAAN
-109 EDVRAQERTA
+109 
-119 AGQAAARTADH
+119 TADQVRQDAEQQVAQ
-130 VRQDTELRIAQV
+130 VRQDTERQIEQV
-142 RHESVGVA
+142 RQESVGVA

-162 ARSARLGRAVSHGV
+162 ARSARLGRTVSQGV

-201 ASGYSVLAGDK
+201 ASGYAVLAGDK

-245 SVVVEG
+245 AVVVEG
-251 RAVEAIVH
+251 RAVEGVVH
-259 ALAVLLDN
+259 AVAVLLDN

-365 LLADP
+365 LLVDP
-370 ATTHPATT
+370 SAAHPAVHAADRPAVASSGASSVT
-378 PAAVPGAIR
+378 PDG
-387 AAPAAAVP
+387 APAGIVP
-395 AAVPGAQPGAVPTA
+395 
-409 VPAAVPGAVPAAVP
+409 
-423 GAVTAQPAAVPGA
+423 
-436 KPAAQPGPVTAQPA
+436 
-450 AEPTATPAAATGA
+450 
-463 PTGRGLAPS
+463 
-472 TPAATPTAVPAAQP
+472 
-486 DATPAPASAAATGVA
+486 
-501 PVGADFAPSAL
+501 APSAP
-512 VAEPAPPAPDAE
+512 VDEPAPP
-524 PAVALAAEPPRPDSG
+524 V
-539 SESVPEHGPREHGP
+539 
-553 REHRSGERWPRE
+553 
-565 HGPEGGSPAPHPAG
+565 PAPAPAAQSS
-579 EPTPAP
+579 AP
-585 EPAAAPATTTASGLT
+585 FAAEPAAAGPAPEAVAGPVEEQEPAHERPGFTREPASAYERPEFTREPAYERAESAQESAHRQPEHERDHGYESVHGPADAHPAPATAPTASASASASTEPAPGPATPGAGTSAATGPAATTASGLT

-612 RPAAS
+612 RPAAP
-617 DDTEPGR
+617 DATEPGR
-624 PTVAAA
+624 PAVAAA

-636 LGRQGEAG
+636 RGRQGDATG
-644 PADTG
+644 PAGT
-649 ADATHTAG
+649 DATHTAG

>member
-1 MTELILTATAAL
+1 MTELIVTATAVL
-13 AVAAVGAA
+13 AVAGVGAA
-21 WHFRR
+21 WYFRR
-26 KGGQARRRAELLREH
+26 KGEQARRRAEQLREH
-41 ADRLTLQLVAAEQCV
+41 ADRLTLQLVAAEQYV
-56 QHLTTTV
+56 GQLAATV
-63 IPAAAAAKDGRGA
+63 IPAAANGGHGGT
-76 AGPEGGLLV
+76 GPEGGLPV
-85 PAQLEGTPLAER
+85 PAQLDGTPLAER
-97 LRAVPGSVAAAV
+97 LRAVPGAVAAAV
-109 EDVRAQERTA
+109 GDVRARERA
-119 AGQAAARTADH
+119 AAQQAAAQAAEQ
-130 VRQDTELRIAQV
+130 VRQDTARQIAQV

-162 ARSARLGRAVSHGV
+162 ARSAKLGRTVSQGV

-218 ATTLTDIV
+218 ATSLTDIV

-251 RAVEAIVH
+251 RAVEAVVH

-333 ASLLAESYGFRVE
+333 ASLLAENYGFRVE

-365 LLADP
+365 LVVDPSAAQPVPPAVNRALPPKAAAQAVPADATAP
-370 ATTHPATT
+370 APAAT
-378 PAAVPGAIR
+378 PAPEPAPAAARTPDPVPGPEPV
-387 AAPAAAVP
+387 AAPAAEPEPAVSAP
-395 AAVPGAQPGAVPTA
+395 A
-409 VPAAVPGAVPAAVP
+409 PA
-423 GAVTAQPAAVPGA
+423 
-436 KPAAQPGPVTAQPA
+436 
-450 AEPTATPAAATGA
+450 
-463 PTGRGLAPS
+463 
-472 TPAATPTAVPAAQP
+472 
-486 DATPAPASAAATGVA
+486 ATPAPASA
-501 PVGADFAPSAL
+501 
-512 VAEPAPPAPDAE
+512 
-524 PAVALAAEPPRPDSG
+524 
-539 SESVPEHGPREHGP
+539 
-553 REHRSGERWPRE
+553 
-565 HGPEGGSPAPHPAG
+565 
-579 EPTPAP
+579 
-585 EPAAAPATTTASGLT
+585 ATTTASGLT
-600 VRRRSTAPAPAR
+600 VRRRSPAPAPVR
-612 RPAAS
+612 RPAVP

-624 PTVAAA
+624 PAVAAA

-636 LGRQGEAG
+636 RGRDGERPSPTSADAIHS
-644 PADTG
+644 PAAHPTPHDG
-649 ADATHTAG
+649 AD
-657 RDAAHDEGH
+657 DEGH